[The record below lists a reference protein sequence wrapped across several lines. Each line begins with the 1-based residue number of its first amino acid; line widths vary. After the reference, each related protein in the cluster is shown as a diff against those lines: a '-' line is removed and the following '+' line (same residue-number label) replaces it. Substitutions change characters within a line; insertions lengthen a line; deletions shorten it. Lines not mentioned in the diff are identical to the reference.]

1 LKSKEASRIEIVS
14 LHDDGYGLS
23 ADGRHGVF
31 GSLPG
36 ETVLA
41 LPITRRKKRLLC
53 RAVEV
58 EIAAEDRVEPR
69 CNAAS
74 YCGGCSLQHMSQE
87 SQIAF
92 KQEQLRHEFALCQP
106 QEWLPPLL
114 ENPFN
119 YRSKARLGVKFVDKK
134 NRVLVGF
141 REKMKPYIADIEAC
155 PILREPVAELL
166 QPLSNLVEKLHDP
179 RSLPQIEVAI
189 GESETALIFRH
200 LEPLGADELELFRV
214 FGQQWKVDIYLQP
227 GNLET
232 VHKLS
237 PKNGD
242 ERLHYDLP
250 GNDLTFAF
258 HPLDFTQINSAVN
271 RKMVS
276 LGLELL
282 ETGEGDSVLDAFS
295 GIGNFSLAIAGVARE
310 VVGFESVSTCV
321 ERAREN
327 AVNNQVT
334 NVRFERVDLLAEADQ
349 LPGLDAFNKALL
361 DPPRSGALELCKKL
375 ASSGTERVVY
385 VSCNPKTLAR
395 DASLLV
401 EKGYQ
406 LRKLGIID
414 MFPHTTHVESIAL
427 FIRL

>member
-1 LKSKEASRIEIVS
+1 MKSKEALRIEIVS

-23 ADGRHGVF
+23 VDGKHGVF

-36 ETVLA
+36 ETVLS
-41 LPITRRKKRLLC
+41 LPITRRRKRLLC
-53 RAVEV
+53 RAIEVEV
-58 EIAAEDRVEPR
+58 AAEDRVEPR
-69 CNAAS
+69 CQAAN
-74 YCGGCSLQHMSQE
+74 YCGGCSLQHMSQQ

-92 KQEQLRHEFALCQP
+92 KQEQLLREFAFCQP
-106 QEWLPPLL
+106 QEWLPPIF

-134 NRVLVGF
+134 NRLLVGF
-141 REKMKPYIADIEAC
+141 REKMKPYIADVEVC

-166 QPLSNLVEKLHDP
+166 QPLSDLIGKLDDP
-179 RSLPQIEVAI
+179 RSTPQIEVAI
-189 GESETALIFRH
+189 GEPETALIFRH
-200 LEPLGADELELFRV
+200 LEPLDEDELELFRT
-214 FGQQWKVDIYLQP
+214 FGQQWQVDIYLQP

-237 PKNGD
+237 PEKAD
-242 ERLHYDLP
+242 ERLHYYLP
-250 GNDLTFAF
+250 ENDLTFLF

-271 RKMVS
+271 RRMVS
-276 LGLELL
+276 LALELL
-282 ETGEGDSVLDAFS
+282 ETSAADNVLDAFC
-295 GIGNFSLAIAGVARE
+295 GIGNFSLAIARAAGE
-310 VVGFESVSTCV
+310 VVGFESASSCV
-321 ERAREN
+321 DRAREN
-327 AVNNQVT
+327 AVNNRIA
-334 NVRFERVDLLAEADQ
+334 NVRFETVGLFAQADG
-349 LPGLDAFNKALL
+349 LPALDAFNKALV

-427 FIRL
+427 FTR